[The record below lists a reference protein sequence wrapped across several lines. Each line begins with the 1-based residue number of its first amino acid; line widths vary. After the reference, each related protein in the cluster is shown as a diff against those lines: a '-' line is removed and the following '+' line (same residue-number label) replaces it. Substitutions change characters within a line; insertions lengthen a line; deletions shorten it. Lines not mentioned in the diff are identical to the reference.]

1 MTDGFSLF
9 LTYKMRPTVP
19 LLRLFLF
26 TSVSA
31 HVRMKQSVPYTYEEE
46 AGASYLRRC
55 QRRRIRDIP
64 TPENR
69 FGKLQIKKQDWI
81 PDENEL
87 ETSLRK
93 CTVAT
98 SCSFLFRLL
107 Q

>member
-64 TPENR
+64 TPKTALESCRLKSKIGFQTKMNW
-69 FGKLQIKKQDWI
+69 K
-81 PDENEL
+81 PVCENEL
-87 ETSLRK
+87 
-93 CTVAT
+93 
-98 SCSFLFRLL
+98 
-107 Q
+107 